1 MINEMSVLNRKGRK
15 KSKRCL
21 IFMIG
26 LKRVIWIAPPVA
38 PHLLQLKM
46 IASLYWL
53 FILLFREKAVN
64 ASIQLK
70 IDLLRLLSC
79 LIQSDIQNDLWNWL
93 ITSRKS
99 LWSPDIMPRFC
110 SWFKPC
116 HCPVIYQ
123 AVCASS
129 VCLHKGLTSEFHYKS
144 TQIFKWCICALTYH
158 DSFLQTA
165 DFQKLYVWWTYWFL
179 S

>member
-15 KSKRCL
+15 KQEML
-21 IFMIG
+21 NIQGIG

-64 ASIQLK
+64 ASVQLK
-70 IDLLRLLSC
+70 IDLLR
-79 LIQSDIQNDLWNWL
+79 DVMPYPVRYPENDLDWL

-123 AVCASS
+123 CVPVLFACSKVLLVNSITKVLKFSNDASVPS
-129 VCLHKGLTSEFHYKS
+129 LTMTPFYK
-144 TQIFKWCICALTYH
+144 
-158 DSFLQTA
+158 LQTSRSCMS
-165 DFQKLYVWWTYWFL
+165 DELTDSW